1 MLIAERIARVT
12 SDEFVANA
20 AIVDQAVAIVI
31 DAVADFGRR
40 DAFFGLGLGF
50 IVANAV
56 FVDLTIAIVVDAIAD
71 FFARDALGFA
81 DVVFVDQAVA
91 IVVDAVAD
99 FFTRDAADVSFVDLT
114 VAVVIDAV
122 ADFDLSRARFD
133 ERPTDSE
140 RRIVLRIG
148 PAA

>member
-20 AIVDQAVAIVI
+20 AIVDHAVAIVI

-40 DAFFGLGLGF
+40 DAFVGLGLGF

-56 FVDLTIAIVVDAIAD
+56 FVDFAI
-71 FFARDALGFA
+71 
-81 DVVFVDQAVA
+81 A

-99 FFTRDAADVSFVDLT
+99 FFTRDAADVSFVDLS

>member
-40 DAFFGLGLGF
+40 DAFFGF
-50 IVANAV
+50 IVANAA
-56 FVDLTIAIVVDAIAD
+56 FVDH
-71 FFARDALGFA
+71 
-81 DVVFVDQAVA
+81 AVA